1 MKRAV
6 LFFLCFFPLLL
17 VGQPRTSSKKA
28 LKLFNEARDYFRQQ
42 ENDKALM
49 KLSVAMREDPGF
61 VDVYLLQSDIYR
73 EMDSLRLQIS
83 SLEKVMELGVDGF
96 PQAGYVLADAY
107 FRAGEYEKARQTC
120 LDFLHRYGESA
131 FARKAKELLT
141 QSEFAVTLIDNP
153 RPFDPENM
161 GDAINSEFDEYWPS
175 LTLDGETFIFTRLLP
190 ADNGGAGQ
198 LARLQEDFYE
208 SKQIDGRWQ
217 PAHPIHTLNT
227 PGNEGA
233 QSVSANGG
241 IIFFTACNQPD
252 GFGRCDIYFT
262 RRVGENWT
270 KPRNAGSPVNSAA
283 WESQPSFTGN
293 GEYLY
298 FVSSREGGHG
308 GMDLWRCRLKGFDNH
323 GQPLWGESENLGE
336 NVNTPGDE
344 NSPFIHPDGVTLYFA
359 SNKWPGLGG
368 FDLFYTRNS
377 IDSGW
382 HKPVNLGYPINTNKD
397 ERGMIVDASG
407 TTAYFSSDRP
417 DSKGLDIFRFELYEE
432 AVPTPVSYVRG
443 QVVDHRTQLPLCAT
457 VELID
462 LAQGSLVAA
471 MNSCLDGGDFLV
483 SLPLGKEYAM
493 NVSSPGYLFHSEN
506 FSLKEL
512 RKAYDPVFLTIPL
525 MPVETGSVAALRNV
539 FFETGSFALLEQS
552 KAELERLIAF
562 LDQNPAIT
570 VEIGGHT
577 DNVGGVAYNYE
588 LSEMRAKSV
597 WQYLV
602 EAGIPENRLSYR
614 GYGMSQP
621 VEPNDTEEG
630 RSRNRRTE
638 FKILKVG
645 EE

>member
-1 MKRAV
+1 M
-6 LFFLCFFPLLL
+6 
-17 VGQPRTSSKKA
+17 A
-28 LKLFNEARDYFRQQ
+28 LDKLA
-42 ENDKALM
+42 A
-49 KLSVAMREDPGF
+49 ATREDPGF
-61 VDVYLLQSDIYR
+61 VDVYLLQADIYQD
-73 EMDSLRLQIS
+73 MDSLASQIG
-83 SLEKVMELGVDGF
+83 SLEKAMMVDEIKF
-96 PQAGYVLADAY
+96 PKTGYVLAAAY

-120 LDFLHRYGESA
+120 LNFLQQHGENP
-131 FARKAKELLT
+131 FARKAKELLG
-141 QSEFAVTLIDNP
+141 QSEFALSLSNNP
-153 RPFDPENM
+153 RPFHPENL
-161 GDAINSEFDEYWPS
+161 GDGVNSEFDEYWPS
-175 LTLDGETFIFTRLLP
+175 LTLDGETFVFTRLLP
-190 ADNGGAGQ
+190 AGNVGAGQ
-198 LARLQEDFYE
+198 HTRLQEDFFE
-208 SKQIDGRWQ
+208 SKHINGQWQ
-217 PAHPIHTLNT
+217 TAQPIYALNT
-227 PGNEGA
+227 LGNEGA

-262 RRVGENWT
+262 RRVGESWT
-270 KPRNAGSPVNSAA
+270 RSRNAGIPVNSAA
-283 WESQPSFTGN
+283 WDSQPSFTGN

-323 GQPLWGESENLGE
+323 GQPLWGEAENLGE

-368 FDLFYTRNS
+368 FDLFYTRYS
-377 IDSGW
+377 ADSGW

-407 TTAYFSSDRP
+407 TNAYFSSDRP

-432 AVPTPVSYVRG
+432 AAPTPVSYVRG
-443 QVVDHRTQLPLCAT
+443 QVVDHRTQLPLCAK
-457 VELID
+457 VELIE
-462 LAQGSLVAA
+462 LAQGSLVAKI
-471 MNSCLDGGDFLV
+471 NSCLEGGEFLV

-552 KAELERLIAF
+552 KAELDRLIAF
-562 LDQNPAIT
+562 LEQNPAVAI
-570 VEIGGHT
+570 EIGGHT
-577 DNVGGVAYNYE
+577 DNVGGVDFNDE
-588 LSEMRAKSV
+588 LSEMRARSV

-602 EAGIPENRLSYR
+602 DAGIPENRLSYR